1 MNESSEWLLIV
12 VFIVSIFFINR
23 FLNKRYLSKI
33 APEKVEVVKLI
44 GFAFLLGVFY
54 FKNFEGSRGIGFQ
67 ILLAILTAHLIHR
80 SYKLV
85 QRLNA
90 KEA

>member
-1 MNESSEWLLIV
+1 M
-12 VFIVSIFFINR
+12 
-23 FLNKRYLSKI
+23 NKRYLSKI

-44 GFAFLLGVFY
+44 GLAFILGVFY

-67 ILLAILTAHLIHR
+67 IALAILTAHLIYR
-80 SYKLV
+80 SYKLI
-85 QRLNA
+85 QKLNT